1 MDPFILKKKDVRVLA
16 IWEMHC
22 QHPDV
27 SILLYHLLD
36 QRNIELCWVGGRVK
50 AWEEGKLRFS
60 WKRKVTSPVPSQG
73 KNPGI
78 ALWLEAISS

>member
-1 MDPFILKKKDVRVLA
+1 MDPFILKKEDVRVLA
-16 IWEMHC
+16 IWETHC

-36 QRNIELCWVGGRVK
+36 QRDVELCWVGGRAK
-50 AWEEGKLRFS
+50 AWEEGKLGLS

-78 ALWLEAISS
+78 AL